1 MKPTIAR
8 RTVLAAS
15 LAVAA
20 TTLAL
25 PRSALAQ
32 ALKGGRL
39 RVACTRAQRRSA
51 FPWKRARV
59 RFLRIAPGCWN
70 FRLGLEDEQRCWC
83 AGDTRRQ

>member
-51 FPWKRARV
+51 FPWKRGLV
-59 RFLRIAPGCWN
+59 RFLKIGPGCWN
-70 FRLGLEDEQRCWC
+70 FRLVLEYEQRCRC
-83 AGDTRRQ
+83 AGDKRKQ